1 MMDAELIAD
10 TNVVSY
16 LFRNGQL
23 GFDYRYLI
31 SGQAVGITEVSV
43 EELHYGAA
51 LNGWGERRRQHLVSF
66 LAGFILVPTHLGI
79 AEICGYLRAGRRRV
93 WRPIELADAW
103 IAATALWYQIPVVTN
118 DRDLERIP
126 GLNVLTLLD
135 GWEARDSHYRG
146 RNYGCFISTAEAR
159 RLRDE
164 GRSKEAR
171 AVRAEEMLM
180 AMRAWL
186 RQVRERKLAYQKR
199 DAAFS
204 AQPVRS
210 PVRTA

>member
-1 MMDAELIAD
+1 MIDAELIAD

-31 SGQAVGITEVSV
+31 SGQAVGITELSV

-66 LAGFILVPTHLGI
+66 LAGFILVPTH
-79 AEICGYLRAGRRRV
+79 V
-93 WRPIELADAW
+93 
-103 IAATALWYQIPVVTN
+103 ALWYQIPLVTN

-135 GWEARDSHYRG
+135 GWEARDSNYRRG
-146 RNYGCFISTAEAR
+146 SYEHFISTRAALR
-159 RLRDE
+159 RRDE
-164 GRSKEAR
+164 VRSG
-171 AVRAEEMLM
+171 AVYPVPAEEAFK

-186 RQVRERKLAYQKR
+186 RQVRERKLASQTGISATQLLENR
-199 DAAFS
+199 DAD
-204 AQPVRS
+204 RW
-210 PVRTA
+210 

>member
-1 MMDAELIAD
+1 MDAELIAD

-16 LFRNGQL
+16 LFRSSQL

-31 SGQAVGITEVSV
+31 SGQAVGITELSV

-66 LAGFILVPTHLGI
+66 LAGFILVPIHVGI
-79 AEICGYLRAGRRRV
+79 AEVCGHLRAGRRRV
-93 WRPIELADAW
+93 GRPIELADAW

-135 GWEARDSHYRG
+135 GWEARDSHRCGDYE
-146 RNYGCFISTAEAR
+146 YFISPPAAR
-159 RLRDE
+159 RRRDE
-164 GRSKEAR
+164 VPSGEIDPLP
-171 AVRAEEMLM
+171 AEEAFN
-180 AMRAWL
+180 AMHAWL
-186 RQVRERKLAYQKR
+186 RQVRERKLESQTRVSAPQLLENR
-199 DAAFS
+199 DADRAE
-204 AQPVRS
+204 
-210 PVRTA
+210 